1 MRLKA
6 LSRLT
11 VLSRLG
17 APLSPLKA
25 LALSTLLCLAGC
37 SFNNYQLGT
46 PLEAWPESAAPTDL
60 ASALQVLGPPLR
72 ISALADGFTL
82 AWEYWEIDETK
93 IGLSLRPLGLEF
105 LSIDW
110 GDANTQGEFLLLSF
124 DSDHQLVSARYTDWD
139 RNAGGGKGIQ
149 ALVSVVDVVDV
160 DDLTER
166 MPYHRW
172 GAAALEPPPVGLNR
186 AHNMNQGANGLQ
198 QRGTPTAVGQ
208 HSLQL
213 GRGD

>member
-1 MRLKA
+1 MHPK
-6 LSRLT
+6 
-11 VLSRLG
+11 
-17 APLSPLKA
+17 
-25 LALSTLLCLAGC
+25 LLCLAALLFLGAC
-37 SFNNYQLGT
+37 SFNKYDLGT
-46 PLEAWPESAAPTDL
+46 PLSTWQESSPPEDL
-60 ASALQVLGPPLR
+60 AGALELLGPPLR

-82 AWEYWEIDETK
+82 AWEYWQVDEKK

-124 DSDHQLVSARYTDWD
+124 NSQHELVAARYSDWD

-149 ALVSVVDVVDV
+149 ALVSVVDVVDI
-160 DDLTER
+160 DDLTEKL
-166 MPYHRW
+166 PYHRW
-172 GAAALEPPPVGLNR
+172 GASALAPPPVGLNR
-186 AHNMNQGANGLQ
+186 SQNMNEGGNGLQ

-208 HSLQL
+208 HSLQM